1 MNNSYYNDH
10 LIAVNAGTWVIQLIF
25 CEHSVY
31 GSKWNW
37 NVAVAILALSD
48 AWLIFSKLTVTKK
61 KRIFST
67 LSNFRENKAGIETL
81 TEEKN
86 QRESR
91 LWKWIKTDGAVL
103 FIAYK
108 VFL

>member
-1 MNNSYYNDH
+1 MIDFQQIDCNKKKK
-10 LIAVNAGTWVIQLIF
+10 GF
-25 CEHSVY
+25 
-31 GSKWNW
+31 
-37 NVAVAILALSD
+37 LALSQI
-48 AWLIFSKLTVTKK
+48 LERTKQEL
-61 KRIFST
+61 R
-67 LSNFRENKAGIETL
+67 LSL

-91 LWKWIKTDGAVL
+91 LRKWIKTDGAVL

>member
-1 MNNSYYNDH
+1 MIDFQQIDCN
-10 LIAVNAGTWVIQLIF
+10 Q
-25 CEHSVY
+25 
-31 GSKWNW
+31 
-37 NVAVAILALSD
+37 
-48 AWLIFSKLTVTKK
+48 K